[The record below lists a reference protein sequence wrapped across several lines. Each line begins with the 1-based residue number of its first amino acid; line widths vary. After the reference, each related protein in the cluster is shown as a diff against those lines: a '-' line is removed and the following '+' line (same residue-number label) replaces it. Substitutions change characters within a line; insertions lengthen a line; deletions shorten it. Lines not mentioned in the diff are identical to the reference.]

1 MKELIY
7 LVKSDLYR
15 YKGESS
21 WLALIKALLTNKGFK
36 FTFWMRL
43 THHFQGNKFL
53 FIVPYLFYAYYK
65 RVLVTDI
72 NYKAK
77 IGPGFQFFHV
87 FATTFGDQ
95 VSIGKNFVLS
105 HCVTIGATK
114 RGEKMGA
121 PTIGDNVYVG
131 PGALI
136 VGKITIGNNVVIG
149 GHAVVTKDVPDNSV
163 VVGNPG
169 KVISSGGSDG
179 YVVNTDYDMFLA
191 NRNTQVN
198 Q

>member
-15 YKGESS
+15 YNAQTS
-21 WLALIKALLTNKGFK
+21 WVALIKALFTIKGFK

-43 THHFQGNKFL
+43 AHYFHGNKLL
-53 FIVPYLFYAYYK
+53 FIIPYLFYAYYK

-72 NYKAK
+72 NYRAE

-95 VSIGKNFVLS
+95 VKIGKNFVLS
-105 HCVTIGATK
+105 HGVTIGATK
-114 RGEKMGA
+114 RGDKMGA

-136 VGKITIGNNVVIG
+136 VGKIKIGNNVVIG
-149 GHAVVTKDVPDNSV
+149 GHAVVTKDIPDNSV

-169 KVISSGGSDG
+169 KIISEAGSFG
-179 YVVNTDYDMFLA
+179 YVNNTDYDVFLSK
-191 NRNTQVN
+191 
-198 Q
+198 

>member
-1 MKELIY
+1 
-7 LVKSDLYR
+7 
-15 YKGESS
+15 
-21 WLALIKALLTNKGFK
+21 
-36 FTFWMRL
+36 
-43 THHFQGNKFL
+43 
-53 FIVPYLFYAYYK
+53 
-65 RVLVTDI
+65 
-72 NYKAK
+72 
-77 IGPGFQFFHV
+77 
-87 FATTFGDQ
+87 
-95 VSIGKNFVLS
+95 
-105 HCVTIGATK
+105 
-114 RGEKMGA
+114 MGA